1 MFSNNSRTGMQ
12 ETADIEKNIFNI
24 KSETDF
30 NVVALE
36 LFRFQYARNDVY
48 HRFVDKLGID
58 TAAVKN
64 YRKIPFL
71 PIDFFKTHNVICG
84 DFEPETV
91 FQSSGTTGM
100 TTSRHFVKS
109 IRLYEQSL
117 LRGFELFF
125 GKPEEYVFLA
135 LLPSYLERSGSSLVH
150 MADVLIRLSNNESSG
165 FYLHDYYKLAAVLTK
180 LKKQQKKV
188 ILLGVTYA
196 LLDLA
201 EQFPVDF
208 PGLILMETGGMKG
221 KRHEMVR
228 EELHIILQ
236 SAFGVENIFSEY
248 GMTELLSQAYSKGR
262 GVFSTPPWM
271 KVLIRDIN
279 DPLSLL
285 AEGKSGGINVIDLTN
300 IHSCSFIATQDL
312 GKLHTHSDFEVLG
325 RFDNSDVRGCNL
337 LVG

>member
-1 MFSNNSRTGMQ
+1 MQ
-12 ETADIEKNIFNI
+12 KTAAIEKNIFNI
-24 KSETDF
+24 KSEPDF

-48 HRFVDKLGID
+48 HRFVDALGVD
-58 TAAVKN
+58 ASAVKN
-64 YRKIPFL
+64 YRRIPFL
-71 PIDFFKTHNVICG
+71 PIEFFKTHKVVCG
-84 DFEPETV
+84 DFEPEAV
-91 FQSSGTTGM
+91 FLSSGTTGT

-135 LLPSYLERSGSSLVH
+135 LLPSYLERSGSSLIY
-150 MADVLIRLSNNESSG
+150 MADLFIRFSDDENSG
-165 FYLHDYYKLAAVLTK
+165 FYLHDYDKLAAVLTK

-201 EQFPVDF
+201 EQFPLDL

-228 EELHIILQ
+228 EELHAILQ
-236 SAFGVENIFSEY
+236 SAFGVENVFSEY
-248 GMTELLSQAYSKGR
+248 GMTELLSQAYSKSR
-262 GVFSTPPWM
+262 GIFSTPPWM

-285 AEGKSGGINVIDLTN
+285 PEGKSGGINVIDLSN
-300 IHSCSFIATQDL
+300 VHSCSFIATQDL
-312 GKLHTHSDFEVLG
+312 GRLHTPSDFEMLG